1 MLNFRLFTVD
11 GAEMLNSSAVNLTE
25 SIGSVLVNLPSVNI
39 RSASMSKEPV
49 FSAFAE
55 KVSLPLDA
63 EKGIFSAET
72 ASASTVPASV
82 LKVSGRTVT
91 PSGIVSAKVNSLSL
105 L

>member
-49 FSAFAE
+49 FTAFAE

-72 ASASTVPASV
+72 ASASTVPSV

-91 PSGIVSAKVNSLSL
+91 PSGIVSAKVNLLSL